1 MKEDVQMTSKNTFN
15 DAGDGT
21 CMDCG
26 RSRANCYCSIP
37 FDDDNEDEIRN
48 PSSSLQY
55 LGKIPFIVVSESQL
69 AANAVK

>member
-1 MKEDVQMTSKNTFN
+1 MTSKNTFN

-37 FDDDNEDEIRN
+37 FDDDNEIKLA
-48 PSSSLQY
+48 SASLQY
-55 LGKIPFIVVSESQL
+55 LGKMLFTVVSESQF
-69 AANAVK
+69 ASNAVK